1 MLKVALKPL
10 TFKFEIDL
18 FTLFLLQ
25 TDDQIL
31 LLQNSWAELL
41 IFNCCMKSIE
51 SRTEIFLPLGKTVD
65 LEKAGSISEGCE
77 DIIQRMLD
85 LTDQLR
91 RIGVDQYEYVAMKVL
106 VLITPGKVVHSC

>member
-1 MLKVALKPL
+1 
-10 TFKFEIDL
+10 
-18 FTLFLLQ
+18 
-25 TDDQIL
+25 
-31 LLQNSWAELL
+31 
-41 IFNCCMKSIE
+41 MKSIE

-65 LEKAGSISEGCE
+65 VEKARTISEGCE

-106 VLITPGKVVHSC
+106 VLITPGKVVHSCSNRIGSVMVSVLASSTVDRGFEP